1 MTEQEDVGNSKF
13 PAFQPV
19 GSNPTSATKI
29 LNKEGEEM
37 VKKGKEKRLNMNQK
51 KAIQMQVYQ
60 GFSQRQ
66 VACALNLSEKTVS
79 SWTNHNELFM
89 KIRDEEEAKAARER
103 KRRYKGA
110 AQIAINKL
118 IDLIDSDDD
127 KAALAAC
134 KDILNRAGDKPSDKL
149 SLSGSVETTG
159 KLDDILRQL
168 SDNE

>member
-1 MTEQEDVGNSKF
+1 M
-13 PAFQPV
+13 
-19 GSNPTSATKI
+19 
-29 LNKEGEEM
+29 
-37 VKKGKEKRLNMNQK
+37 
-51 KAIQMQVYQ
+51 YQ
-60 GFSQRQ
+60 GLSQIEVADAVKVSRQ
-66 VACALNLSEKTVS
+66 TLS
-79 SWTNHNELFM
+79 SWINHNEIFM
-89 KIRDEEEAKAARER
+89 KIRDEEEAKAERER

-134 KDILNRAGDKPSDKL
+134 KDILDRAGDKPSDKL

-168 SDNE
+168 SDDE